1 MLFLCITTR
10 FKSHQN
16 GLSCGF
22 RFNTAKPSLYITP
35 RFRSIQLRVHLGC
48 KHSSETQGLRN
59 EKHLLIH
66 HPAYIHNTPS
76 FQAKKYLFCCDS
88 LQILSLLPVHCLQ
101 GLKHNNSRL
110 FYNAERE

>member
-35 RFRSIQLRVHLGC
+35 IFRSIQLRVHLGC

-76 FQAKKYLFCCDS
+76 FQAKIPF
-88 LQILSLLPVHCLQ
+88 LL
-101 GLKHNNSRL
+101 
-110 FYNAERE
+110 